1 MFLSVTCFKSAGY
14 SGDNL
19 KRLDYGDTPATCPEA
34 PRAELLGTLT
44 EYFSYQE
51 VPDFA

>member
-1 MFLSVTCFKSAGY
+1 MVFSVTCFKSAGY

-19 KRLDYGDTPATCPEA
+19 KRLDYGGTLAICPEA
-34 PRAELLGTLT
+34 PRGELLGALT
-44 EYFSYQE
+44 EYFLYQE